1 MTDKLSEPS
10 LMLPFLAPVYAR
22 FHDIAYAVMRAASGG
37 IMAFFGWGKLF
48 NGDMPRDI
56 ELFQQLGLEPAIPL
70 AYFTSILEFIGG
82 IAIAI
87 GLFTRPLA
95 FMLFIQMIVILV
107 MVMIPRSS
115 GFQLSTVWFGVFM
128 YLSVAG
134 SGRLSLDRLI
144 GKQF

>member
-10 LMLPFLAPVYAR
+10 LLLPFLAPVYAR
-22 FHDIAYAVMRAASGG
+22 FHDFTYAVMRASSGG
-37 IMAFFGWGKLF
+37 IMAFFGWEKLF

-56 ELFQQLGLEPAIPL
+56 ELFRQLGLEPAIPL

-95 FMLFIQMIVILV
+95 IMLFIQMVVILV
-107 MVMIPRSS
+107 MVMIPRGS

-128 YLSVAG
+128 YLSVVG